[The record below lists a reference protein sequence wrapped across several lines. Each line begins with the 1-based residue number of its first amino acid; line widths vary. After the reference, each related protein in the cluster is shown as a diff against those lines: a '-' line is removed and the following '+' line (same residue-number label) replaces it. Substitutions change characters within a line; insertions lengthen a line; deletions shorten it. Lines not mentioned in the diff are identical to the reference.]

1 LNKSLIAFAAIF
13 IIGGIYT
20 GIALIVVLGVFLLI
34 PGLLTTPK
42 QPSKVPVSKAPPPRR
57 TSPPPVAQP
66 SRTEYTQAG
75 PMQPQAPAP
84 APSTMYVPSVSPMS
98 SGPIYSP
105 ALFPTSMFPSLSVPT
120 TYRQQNPEHKE
131 GRQAETDELLEFGL
145 LIAVLK
151 LASS

>member
-1 LNKSLIAFAAIF
+1 LNKSLIAFAVIL
-13 IIGGIYT
+13 IVGGIYV
-20 GIALIVVLGVFLLI
+20 GIGLIVLLGVILLI

-57 TSPPPVAQP
+57 TSPPPAAQP
-66 SRTEYTQAG
+66 AKMEYSQAG
-75 PMQPQAPAP
+75 PMQPQAPAS
-84 APSTMYVPSVSPMS
+84 APTTMYVPSVSPMS

-120 TYRQQNPEHKE
+120 TYRPQILEHKE
-131 GRQAETDELLEFGL
+131 GRTSETDELLEFGL
-145 LIAVLK
+145 LIAVLR